1 MDKGFSLHTP
11 RTIMRML
18 TVQDAEDFYRLN
30 LNPEVLQ
37 YTGDHPFVDIQEA
50 AGFLTQYDQYER
62 YGVGRLAAI
71 EKTTKAF
78 IGWCGLRYC
87 QTKKEYDIGFR
98 FFQAYWNQGFAT
110 ETAKK
115 CLEDGFNRLQIDSIL
130 GRAMIKNIASI
141 KVLEKL
147 GMQFKEKFDFEGQE
161 GVIYE
166 WFRRR

>member
-1 MDKGFSLHTP
+1 MEKGFSLNTP

-18 TVQDAEDFYRLN
+18 SVQDAEDFYRLN

-37 YTGDHPFVDIQEA
+37 YTGDRPFADGQEA
-50 AGFLTQYDQYER
+50 ADFLAQYDQYER
-62 YGVGRLAAI
+62 YGVGRLAVI
-71 EKTTKAF
+71 EKASNAF
-78 IGWCGLRYC
+78 IGWCGLKYC
-87 QTKKEYDIGFR
+87 PTKNEYDIGFR

-115 CLEDGFNRLQIDSIL
+115 CLEDGFNRLKIDSIL

-147 GMQFKEKFDFEGQE
+147 DMQFKEKFDFEGQE
-161 GVIYE
+161 GVIYQRL
-166 WFRRR
+166 RRS